1 MFIKYQLMIKRDF
14 YLDKL
19 RQYRNTDEIKVI
31 CGIRRCGKTVLLKQL
46 MDELIQDGI
55 ASDNI
60 IFISF
65 ESSRYRHIK
74 NDIELDKVILE
85 KTKDIDG
92 KIYLLFD
99 EIQQVSN
106 WEKSIN
112 SYRVDFDCDIYIT
125 GSNSKLLSG
134 ELVTLLS
141 GRYITLDIFPFSFK
155 ELLEYYDGIDE
166 KILFNQYL
174 NYGGFPSLLNY
185 GNDGKVSL
193 LQDLYSTIILNDI
206 LYRSNIKDFDLL
218 KRLMEFMICNVG
230 QTFSATSIS
239 NFIKNERK
247 TTPATIINFLEYIM
261 NAFVLY
267 QVKREDIKL
276 KKKLLISEKY
286 YVADPGFYYLFKDE
300 SQRDWGQLLEN
311 VVFIELIRR
320 GYSVNVGKVNDLEID
335 FVCYKA
341 NKKKYIQVSESV
353 KDFQTRER
361 EFKPLCKLKDNY
373 PKYLITND
381 DENYSNEGIVHL
393 NILDFLKSDEDF

>member
-1 MFIKYQLMIKRDF
+1 MIKRNY

-19 RQYRNTDEIKVI
+19 RKYRNTDEIKVI

-46 MDELIQDGI
+46 IEELIQDGI
-55 ASDNI
+55 SSDNI
-60 IFISF
+60 IYISL
-65 ESSRYRHIK
+65 ESSKYRHIK
-74 NDIELDKVILE
+74 DDIQLDEVILDK
-85 KTKDIDG
+85 TKNLNG

-99 EIQQVSN
+99 EIQLVSN

-125 GSNSKLLSG
+125 GSNSNLLSG

-141 GRYITLDIFPFSFK
+141 GRYITLNIYPLSFK
-155 ELLEYYDGIDE
+155 ELLGYYNEINE
-166 KILFNQYL
+166 KTLFNQYL
-174 NYGGFPSLLNY
+174 NYGGFPGLLNY
-185 GNDGKVSL
+185 DEEGKVNL
-193 LQDLYSTIILNDI
+193 LRDLYSTIILNDI

-218 KRLMEFMICNVG
+218 KRLMEFMISNVG

-239 NFIKNERK
+239 NFIKKERK
-247 TTPATIINFLEYIM
+247 TTPATIINYLEYIV
-261 NAFVLY
+261 NAFILY
-267 QVKREDIKL
+267 QVKREDVKL
-276 KKKLLISEKY
+276 KKILLISEKY
-286 YVADPGFYYLFKDE
+286 YVADPGFYFLFNDE

-320 GYSVNVGKVNDLEID
+320 GYSVNVGKVNDFEID

-353 KDFQTRER
+353 KDPNTRKR
-361 EFKPLCKLKDNY
+361 EFKPLTLLKDNY

-393 NILDFLKSDEDF
+393 NIIDFLKSGDDF

>member
-1 MFIKYQLMIKRDF
+1 MIKRNY

-19 RQYRNTDEIKVI
+19 RKYRNTDEIKVI

-46 MDELIQDGI
+46 IEELIQDGI
-55 ASDNI
+55 SSDNI
-60 IFISF
+60 IYISL
-65 ESSRYRHIK
+65 ESSKYRHIK
-74 NDIELDKVILE
+74 DDIQLDEVILDK
-85 KTKDIDG
+85 TKNLNG

-99 EIQQVSN
+99 EIQLVSN

-125 GSNSKLLSG
+125 GSNSNLLSG

-141 GRYITLDIFPFSFK
+141 GRYITLNIYPLSFK
-155 ELLEYYDGIDE
+155 ELLGYYNEINE
-166 KILFNQYL
+166 KRLFNQYL
-174 NYGGFPSLLNY
+174 NYGGFPGLLNY
-185 GNDGKVSL
+185 DEEGKVNL
-193 LQDLYSTIILNDI
+193 LRDLYSTIILNDI

-218 KRLMEFMICNVG
+218 KRLMEFMISNVG

-239 NFIKNERK
+239 NFIKKERK
-247 TTPATIINFLEYIM
+247 TTPATIINFLEYIV
-261 NAFVLY
+261 NAFILY
-267 QVKREDIKL
+267 QVKREDVKL
-276 KKKLLISEKY
+276 KKILLISEKY
-286 YVADPGFYYLFKDE
+286 YVADPGFYFLFNDE

-320 GYSVNVGKVNDLEID
+320 GYSVNVGKVNDFEID

-353 KDFQTRER
+353 KDPNTRKR
-361 EFKPLCKLKDNY
+361 EFKPLTLLKDNY

-393 NILDFLKSDEDF
+393 NIIDFLKSGDDF